1 MEQFPP
7 FIARELRKIVATDTH
22 IHSTH
27 KASKKRAMETET
39 SDSRKSVC
47 SASASIWVENWLKTY
62 LWKYAK
68 ARAAKV
74 R

>member
-1 MEQFPP
+1 MEQFHPS
-7 FIARELRKIVATDTH
+7 IAHELRKIVATDTPH
-22 IHSTH
+22 T
-27 KASKKRAMETET
+27 KQAKNGRWKRKRATQE
-39 SDSRKSVC
+39 KSVS